1 MIEKRIDYHTKQDE
15 NIIFK
20 DVMLIN
26 ITVSD
31 YQSITLRHKKLS
43 SEKEKIMIN
52 RALDFA
58 MDVSDKDFRDESVIH
73 IVKPRVEADFFMK
86 MGFAHFS
93 SASDLCIYIKC
104 QSLARFEFWCKHIN
118 SFITDIGFKT
128 IFLDWGYS
136 EQLRIEDV
144 RYELG
149 DCIPYL
155 NTQFEIDMCE
165 IDFNISDDSDDI
177 PEYLKTKLN
186 NDPALREFT
195 ERYKYCVICGDEN
208 DIEMLVAVYETD
220 KSPLKE
226 KRDKLCELKNL
237 DAVRGIPIKI
247 GISCCGCCFNV
258 FDT

>member
-1 MIEKRIDYHTKQDE
+1 MIEDQINYNTEQDK

-104 QSLARFEFWCKHIN
+104 QSLARFEFWCKIIR
-118 SFITDIGFKT
+118 SFIIDIRFKT

-144 RYELG
+144 KNELG

-155 NTQFEIDMCE
+155 NTQFEIDTCE
-165 IDFNISDDSDDI
+165 IDFDISDDSDDI
-177 PEYLKTKLN
+177 PEYLKTKLD

-195 ERYKYCVICGDEN
+195 EDFAYCPICGDEN
-208 DIEMLVAVYETD
+208 DIEMLVEVYEAD
-220 KSPLKE
+220 KSLFKE

-247 GISCCGCCFNV
+247 GIPCCGCFYNI
-258 FDT
+258 F